1 MFSKKKKAIFM
12 DIKKTMAVAAVSAAA
27 FATSFAETNEDY
39 IKTFGMIVFQNGG
52 LSELKLSPAEF
63 DLFLQGVKDAYAG
76 KELPKNISEFGQK
89 MMEYLKARAEAT
101 IAEKA
106 KLAEAEAAKF
116 WKELE
121 KQEGVQKTPSGLAFK
136 VIEKGS
142 DKVANDNS
150 DVSIKYTGKLVNG
163 TVFDSTDKHGKPAEF
178 NLANVIPG
186 FREGL
191 QKVGKGGKVIL
202 YIPSNLG
209 YGQQA
214 LGSIPPN
221 STLIFEV
228 EILDVKDAPKEAPK
242 AENKEQKK

>member
-1 MFSKKKKAIFM
+1 M
-12 DIKKTMAVAAVSAAA
+12 DIKKITAVAAISAAA

-39 IKTFGMIVFQNGG
+39 IKTFGMIVFKNGG
-52 LSELKLSPAEF
+52 LSELKLTPAEF
-63 DLFLQGVKDAYAG
+63 DLFLQGFKDAYAG
-76 KELPKNISEFGQK
+76 KELPKNINEFGQK

-106 KLAEAEAAKF
+106 KEAEAEAAKF
-116 WKELE
+116 WKELD
-121 KQEGVQKTPSGLAFK
+121 KQDGIQKTKSGLAFK
-136 VIEKGS
+136 IVEKGS

-150 DVSIKYTGKLVNG
+150 DVKIKYTGKLING
-163 TVFDSTDKHGKPAEF
+163 TVFDSTDNHGQPAEF

-191 QKVGKGGKVIL
+191 QKVGKGGKIVL
-202 YIPSNLG
+202 YIPAELG

-228 EILDVKDAPKEAPK
+228 EILDVKDAPKEEAKKPEAKPAEAPK
-242 AENKEQKK
+242 AEAKK